1 MWLSFLFCF
10 FSLHSYGAN
19 LKIAA
24 FTKLV
29 IDWSGIGPISRTSL
43 HIGQVQLGTLRER
56 RLEGNCIRCG
66 VRGGGGVQQK
76 VWGKGRLG
84 GCDNGDGGDDAEDDD
99 YDGDEIDDNH
109 EEEVGDDFNE
119 EEVGGGDDDDVENE
133 EEQKRW

>member
-1 MWLSFLFCF
+1 MVQTWKSR
-10 FSLHSYGAN
+10 HSQN
-19 LKIAA
+19 W
-24 FTKLV
+24 
-29 IDWSGIGPISRTSL
+29 WS
-43 HIGQVQLGTLRER
+43 IGQASDQLVALPYILARCSR
-56 RLEGNCIRCG
+56 VRWGNGAWKEIASH
-66 VRGGGGVQQK
+66 GGVGGEVQRK

-119 EEVGGGDDDDVENE
+119 EEGGGDDDDLENE

>member
-1 MWLSFLFCF
+1 MVQTWKSQP
-10 FSLHSYGAN
+10 SQN
-19 LKIAA
+19 W
-24 FTKLV
+24 
-29 IDWSGIGPISRTSL
+29 WS
-43 HIGQVQLGTLRER
+43 IGQAPDQLVALPYIYIGQMQQGTLRER

-99 YDGDEIDDNH
+99 YDEIDDNH
-109 EEEVGDDFNE
+109 EEEVVDEFNE
-119 EEVGGGDDDDVENE
+119 QEGGGNDDDVENE